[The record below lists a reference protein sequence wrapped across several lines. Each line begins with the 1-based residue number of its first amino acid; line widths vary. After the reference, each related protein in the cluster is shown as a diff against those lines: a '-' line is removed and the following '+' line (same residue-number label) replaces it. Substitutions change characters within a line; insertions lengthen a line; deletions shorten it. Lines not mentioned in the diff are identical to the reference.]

1 MKNKWIKC
9 KYWIYC
15 LIPTLVVFS
24 ILYYFHPDE
33 CPDNA
38 RYILSAISQGLAA
51 ILALVF
57 TITLVVTQMTR
68 RYTAMDKIVFRPE
81 TISLMIVFGI
91 GIIAPLLVLYFG
103 FWGPGVILSIV
114 IASFCVFSLLPF
126 LIGVNSVLKYDI
138 GIVNLNEEITE
149 AIESG
154 YEPRA
159 KNKIKELSDMGKDA
173 VRKILIQLSGIGKKS
188 AEKRFEYATSLVV
201 GGLREIGIGC
211 IENGFDGMI
220 PETSEIAVM
229 GLKDIGVAAAKN
241 GSEDLLEIVRVAID
255 GLKDVGVKA
264 AENRRVRTTINAVRG
279 LKDVCMEIK
288 PKELKDIRNKGD
300 IIKNKKDREIAMLA
314 KYTKII
320 AVDNVWC
327 LGAFVTEYMPG
338 RIDFVI
344 ENLKEIKEEIGRD
357 LLMTYE
363 KDFIK
368 DHPNLKSALEE
379 FKRRYTER

>member
-1 MKNKWIKC
+1 M
-9 KYWIYC
+9 
-15 LIPTLVVFS
+15 TLAVFS
-24 ILYYFHPDE
+24 VLYFVHPNE

-57 TITLVVTQMTR
+57 TITLVVAQMTR
-68 RYTAMDKIVFRPE
+68 RYTAMDKIILRRE
-81 TISLMIVFGI
+81 TIFLMIVFGF
-91 GIIAPLLVLYFG
+91 GIIAPLLVLEFG
-103 FWGPGVILSIV
+103 FWRWGVILSIV

-126 LIGVNSVLKYDI
+126 LLGVNSGVLKYDSW
-138 GIVNLNEEITE
+138 VENLNEEIME
-149 AIESG
+149 AIELG

-159 KNKIKELSDMGKDA
+159 INKIRELNEIGKDAVGEFREDA

-241 GSEDLLEIVRVAID
+241 GSEDLSEIVRVAID

-288 PKELKDIRNKGD
+288 PKELKDIRNKED

-327 LGAFVTEYMPG
+327 LGAFVTEYMPD

-344 ENLKEIKEEIGRD
+344 ETLKEIKEEIGRD
-357 LLMTYE
+357 LLMKYE

-379 FKRRYTER
+379 FKRRYKEG